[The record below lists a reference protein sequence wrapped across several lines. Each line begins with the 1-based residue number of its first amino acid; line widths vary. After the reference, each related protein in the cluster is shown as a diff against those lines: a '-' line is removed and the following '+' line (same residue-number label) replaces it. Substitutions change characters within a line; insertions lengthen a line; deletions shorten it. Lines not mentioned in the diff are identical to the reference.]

1 MILAPVGVG
10 QSCEWRACGFRA
22 RRSTVVSRALLEPG
36 IYVLRAAVPPFS
48 KEFCEL
54 DGVFA
59 NGRWV
64 SVHLADA
71 VKELRFGVQSAMTIT
86 ETNPLSFYQTDPEK
100 VAVKLLGVVMFFPKV
115 RAYIARKLLNNPEHS
130 QYNAV

>member
-1 MILAPVGVG
+1 MIARSAPSVSSYAAVGVG

-36 IYVLRAAVPPFS
+36 IYVLLAAVPPFS

-59 NGRWV
+59 NGRLV

-71 VKELRFGVQSAMTIT
+71 VKEIRFGVHSVVKLTA
-86 ETNPLSFYQTDPEK
+86 TNPLSF
-100 VAVKLLGVVMFFPKV
+100 
-115 RAYIARKLLNNPEHS
+115 
-130 QYNAV
+130 